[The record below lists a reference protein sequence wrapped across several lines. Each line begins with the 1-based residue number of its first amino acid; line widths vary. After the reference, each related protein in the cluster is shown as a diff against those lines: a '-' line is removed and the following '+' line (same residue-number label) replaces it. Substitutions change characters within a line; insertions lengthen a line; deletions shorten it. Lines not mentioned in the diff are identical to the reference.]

1 MLKDRRELEDKLI
14 KTIVNSKLKTEK
26 DKVEDIKLH
35 LSKNY
40 QIGSGKI
47 QKFLNNPKK
56 EIEDLDIRELYLFT
70 EQVFS
75 KTGNMEIDPDT
86 YFTDI
91 DIRESR
97 QFSGLTEVKKSEI
110 DFPITVTNAQ
120 VVGNSAYMVTLDIK
134 VIDKLLTSQL
144 LHYNYDLQREAKYT
158 RRKDKVI
165 IEPTLNMKNVTEIQ
179 SHLLQGTLVPTV
191 LVFNAATRSAESGT
205 ELIFDSKKME
215 LTITKDTKLDVVD
228 GFHRCRASQLALQQ
242 NPELNFNFAVLI
254 TNYSTKKSQ
263 QYQAQLAKAT
273 PLSKTRIQELEANR
287 LSDTVV
293 QQLRE
298 ESELR
303 GKISQTNRIHSLNKE
318 LVTYNV
324 LADTIDEEFKMNTR
338 ADAAD
343 VGDYLTEVFS
353 FLIGSYPEEFIN
365 NLAESRKNTIINDN
379 NMFVGYLVLA
389 RRMMENGLKE
399 REIRNLIKNIDF
411 SRDNDLWKELGVLD
425 DKGNIADTVKARRAI
440 KQYFEKLEIK

>member
-1 MLKDRRELEDKLI
+1 MLKDRKELEDKLI

-56 EIEDLDIRELYLFT
+56 EVEDLDIRELYLFT

-91 DIRESR
+91 DVRESR
-97 QFSGLTEVKKSEI
+97 QFSGLTEAKESEI

-134 VIDKLLTSQL
+134 IIDKLLTSQL

-425 DKGNIADTVKARRAI
+425 GKGNIADTVKARRAI